1 MKILHPRNTQNGFT
15 LLEISI
21 VLVIIGLIVGAV
33 SVGKDL
39 QRNASYQKM
48 NSVFVQ
54 GWRTA
59 YDTYFERV
67 GIVLGDSA
75 AAPTLQVNQGGAALC
90 GQTLVRTLQAAGIT
104 TPTGRAPGSESLY
117 AYLDA
122 NGNPQQATVCFQ
134 NISWSVP
141 NGVGGIVA
149 RNRNEMVISGLTSDL
164 GRYIDAQTDGRTDAR
179 YGQVREQAVAANLQA
194 TSSDWSI
201 DALTDITN
209 TTNTVYIDESQLGVM
224 TAVYLMSN

>member
-1 MKILHPRNTQNGFT
+1 MKNLHPQNTQNGFT

-67 GIVLGDSA
+67 GIVLGDNA
-75 AAPTLQVNQGGAALC
+75 AAPTLQVNQGGGALC
-90 GQTLVRTLQAAGIT
+90 GQNLVRTLQAAGVN

-141 NGVGGIVA
+141 NGSGGFVA
-149 RNRNEMVISGLTSDL
+149 RNRNVMVISGLTSDL

-201 DALTDITN
+201 NAFTDVTN
-209 TTNTVYIDESQLGVM
+209 TTSTVYIDESQLGVM